1 MKSQLVV
8 MALLIVKKTCAPCW
22 RSKSAWHEFVR
33 AAITYNRYLAR
44 LADEMGLMLWAEI
57 PVYWQIDWQNEQTYD
72 IAQNQLSRM
81 IARDWN
87 RASVIIWSVANETPN
102 SRARLKF
109 LRRLIDAA
117 RQQDDSR
124 LMSAALLG
132 AQA

>member
-1 MKSQLVV
+1 MHEEPIGRDGVAYREKD
-8 MALLIVKKTCAPCW
+8 MRALLEEAKALGTN
-22 RSKSAWHEFVR
+22 FVR
-33 AAITYNRYLAR
+33 AAHYPYNRYLAR

-109 LRRLIDAA
+109 CAA
-117 RQQDDSR
+117 S
-124 LMSAALLG
+124 LTPHANKMIAA
-132 AQA
+132 